1 MNAIFAVNAVDGFGS
16 NGGLPWQKNAGDLR
30 RFKELTWGSTVVMG
44 SGTWNSDMPKPLPGR
59 RNIVL
64 SSTLEDTRCEVYRG
78 VTPLLMNLASDEKV
92 WIIGGARVLWLMRY
106 LVTNVY
112 LTRIKTAETAP
123 VVLDTA
129 AYLDG
134 FVLDKRE
141 EFGDH
146 TFEIWHKK

>member
-16 NGGLPWQKNAGDLR
+16 NGGLPWQKNSGDLR
-30 RFKELTWGSTVVMG
+30 RFKELTTGSTVVMG

-64 SSTLEDTRCEVYRG
+64 SSTIEDPRCEVYRG
-78 VTPLLMNLASDEKV
+78 VTPLLMNIGRDEKV
-92 WIIGGARVLWLMRY
+92 WVIGGARVLWLLRY
-106 LVTNVY
+106 LITDVY
-112 LTRIKTAETAP
+112 LTRLKTAETAA

-134 FVLDKRE
+134 FGLASKED
-141 EFGDH
+141 FGDH
-146 TFEIWHKK
+146 TFEIWNKK